1 MEKEYTCKR
10 LEAIYQEDKVFLGGP
25 HNACFTINK
34 TVPIT
39 VDIKQCGIRR
49 IVITTENEITEKE
62 LYKVLTNIE
71 RLLMLFEGRFFNLSE
86 LIFLES
92 EEYTEIQLTVFAQ
105 HMMNLRL
112 SYFKSADF
120 CKVKTNVLIKFD
132 SIISEELYKKWESLI
147 DELDVVNQIYLY
159 ALSDSGMPIDLKC
172 AFLIELCEPLIEV
185 VKEHKNFFSSLT
197 PGERGTTLKNCI
209 DALITKY
216 GTVIFSK
223 ELAKC
228 YEQVLTALVNS
239 RNRIMHIKRKQ
250 KKMYLGKNESI
261 IYINKISLLYR
272 HIILQILGVEQAIY
286 QMDLSRCV
294 KTWDEW
300 NDSLKQFLNAIT
312 VGENTK

>member
-1 MEKEYTCKR
+1 MEKEFTCKR
-10 LEAIYQEDKVFLGGP
+10 LEAIYQEDKVFLSGP

-34 TVPIT
+34 PVPIT
-39 VDIKQCGIRR
+39 VDIKQCGIRH

-62 LYKVLTNIE
+62 LYTVLANVE

-86 LIFLES
+86 LIFSES
-92 EEYTEIQLTVFAQ
+92 EEYTEIQLAVFAQ
-105 HMMNLRL
+105 HMMNKRL

-120 CKVKTNVLIKFD
+120 CKVKTNVLIEFD
-132 SIISEELYKKWESLI
+132 SIISEELYEKWENLI

-185 VKEHKNFFSSLT
+185 VKEHKNFFASLT

-216 GTVIFSK
+216 GSEIFGS
-223 ELAKC
+223 ELAGD
-228 YEQVLTALVNS
+228 YEKVLATLVNS

-250 KKMYLGKNESI
+250 QKIYLGGNESI
-261 IYINKISLLYR
+261 LYINKISLLYR
-272 HIILQILGVEQAIY
+272 HIILQMLDIDQDIY
-286 QMDLSRCV
+286 QVNMKRGV
-294 KTWDEW
+294 KMCEQL
-300 NDSLKQFLNAIT
+300 NDVLERFLNRIKQK
-312 VGENTK
+312 EH